1 MYLLDTVVVSE
12 LNKRRRNAGVM
23 QWFER
28 QRPADLLISVISV
41 GEIERGIARQKSSNP
56 EFAAALA
63 AWLDRVLR
71 LYQEQILPFDL
82 KAARRWGMLSA
93 ALGNESADLMI
104 AATALEQGLT
114 LVTRNVSDFEPT
126 GASRSSILLVC
137 SGAEIGLSYS
147 TTVLVCRRSLI
158 APHPA
163 TWCDMVILLRSAS
176 FDPQGNETR
185 IPRIMEIRAGV
196 RENKNS

>member
-1 MYLLDTVVVSE
+1 MYLLDTVVISE

-28 QRPADLLISVISV
+28 QRPADLFISVISV
-41 GEIERGIARQKSSNP
+41 GEIERGIARQRSSNP

-63 AWLDRVLR
+63 AWLDRVLM

-114 LVTRNVSDFEPT
+114 LVTRNVSDFERT
-126 GASRSSILLVC
+126 GVSVVKVD
-137 SGAEIGLSYS
+137 S
-147 TTVLVCRRSLI
+147 TTQCI
-158 APHPA
+158 
-163 TWCDMVILLRSAS
+163 I
-176 FDPQGNETR
+176 E
-185 IPRIMEIRAGV
+185 
-196 RENKNS
+196 